1 MKLNT
6 VGKSIIRV
14 DAYSKVTG
22 KALYPQDIYM
32 DDMLYGKTLRSEL
45 PHALIDVDTT
55 DAENVEGV
63 VRIFTYKDIPL
74 NQHGVVFK
82 DHNVFCGKKVRRIG
96 DPIAFIVGET
106 EQACIDGMKKIKV
119 NYTELQGVF
128 DPIEAM
134 KEDSPKVHGDSNI
147 IFHYKLRTGDIEEAF
162 KNCAAIAENTYS
174 THMQEHAFLQPEA
187 GLSYVEDD
195 GTVVVVLATQYPHY
209 DREEIA
215 KTLNMEEEK
224 VKILNTNVGGAFG
237 AREDITIQI
246 HLALASSTLNRPI
259 KVIFDREESFLA
271 HSKRHPMVMKYKTG
285 ADKDGY
291 LQALE
296 VEIIGDSGAYC
307 SWAINV
313 LRKAGV
319 HAPGPYYIP
328 NVKVDSYAV
337 YTNNP
342 FTGAMRG
349 FGATQVPNASEQ
361 QMDILAEKLGI
372 SPIEIRQKNIFKQGS
387 LTATGQILLE
397 SVPLDRC
404 LEKLAEQ
411 YELFQDLKNFKE
423 TSTQEGAI

>member
-14 DAYSKVTG
+14 DSYSKVTG
-22 KALYPQDIYM
+22 KALYPQDIYLEN
-32 DDMLYGKTLRSEL
+32 MLYAKTLRSEL
-45 PHALIDVDTT
+45 AHAYIDIDTSE
-55 DAENVEGV
+55 AEKIEGV
-63 VRIFTYKDIPL
+63 VKIFTHKDVHY
-74 NQHGVVFK
+74 NQHGVVLK
-82 DHNVFCGKKVRRIG
+82 DHNVFCGEKVRRIG
-96 DPIAFIVGET
+96 DPIAFVVGES
-106 EQACIDGMKKIKV
+106 EEACINGMKAIKV
-119 NYTELQGVF
+119 NYNEIEGVF

-147 IFHYKLRTGDIEEAF
+147 IFHYKLRKGDVEQAF
-162 KNCAAIAENTYS
+162 KKCAVIAENTYS
-174 THMQEHAFLQPEA
+174 THMQEHVFLQPEA
-187 GLSYVEDD
+187 GLSYVDED
-195 GTVVVVLATQYPHY
+195 GTIVVVVATQYPHY

-215 KTLNMEEEK
+215 KTLNIEEDK
-224 VKILNTNVGGAFG
+224 VRIINTNIGGAFG
-237 AREDITIQI
+237 AREDITMQI
-246 HLALASSTLNRPI
+246 HLALASKTLNRPV

-291 LQALE
+291 ILAME
-296 VEIIGDSGAYC
+296 AEIIGDSGSYC

-319 HAPGPYYIP
+319 HSTGPYIIP

-349 FGATQVPNASEQ
+349 FGATQVPNAAEQ

-372 SPIEIRQKNIFKQGS
+372 SPLEIRQKNIFRQGS
-387 LTATGQILLE
+387 TTATGQVLLE
-397 SVPLDRC
+397 GVPLDRC
-404 LEKLAEQ
+404 LDEITNQ
-411 YELFQDLKNFKE
+411 YDAFLELKE
-423 TSTQEGAI
+423 FGNIEVEEESI